1 MRHSRRRDR
10 PGPRSGRASALLV
23 ATALALFAAPIA
35 PAAAQPSPYG
45 AGAAEPEPRTRE
57 EQARDEA
64 WREAAAAEARENP
77 SGMKRPEKLTG
88 RPSGFWTSTR
98 PAKGGAYRWRIM
110 AAGVLVLGV
119 TIFFVLRLLRRT
131 SATRAQA
138 S

>member
-1 MRHSRRRDR
+1 MFRRVS
-10 PGPRSGRASALLV
+10 PVLVVLAALVLG
-23 ATALALFAAPIA
+23 APV
-35 PAAAQPSPYG
+35 AAAQPSPYG

-64 WREAAAAEARENP
+64 WRAAEEAEKRETA

-110 AAGVLVLGV
+110 AAGIAVLGI

-131 SATRAQA
+131 SAARAA
-138 S
+138 HPS